1 MECHKCPFDGKGDP
15 RCVKCVSE
23 KEEPLPNNHGRVFV
37 STEEVAGTRFE
48 PSFDPTAAMLAAV
61 DEREGQA
68 EVEPSLP
75 FPPEVAEVLGDF
87 FRQLMLLDPR
97 EWRVLSLMCVNLWN
111 RPRGNPLTLKE
122 IGTRAANWLHYPK
135 AISKQEVKAIIADV
149 FAKVPSLPV
158 LFPRMS
164 ITYRWKQQLRRDGVL
179 PHQKRSRGVARQAEF
194 DLFPKTAR

>member
-1 MECHKCPFDGKGDP
+1 MECHKCQFNGKRDP
-15 RCVKCVSE
+15 RCIKCVSE

-37 STEEVAGTRFE
+37 SAEEIAGTRFE
-48 PSFDPTAAMLAAV
+48 PYFDPTADMLAAV

-68 EVEPSLP
+68 DAAA
-75 FPPEVAEVLGDF
+75 FPVPAEAMALLGDF

-97 EWRVLSLMCVNLWN
+97 EWRILSLMVVNLWN

-149 FAKVPSLPV
+149 FAKVPTLAV

-164 ITYRWKQQLRRDGVL
+164 VTYRWKQQLRREGVL
-179 PHQKRSRGVARQAEF
+179 PHQKRSRGVAQQATF
-194 DLFPKTAR
+194 SF